1 MTTDPIEVLGGRE
14 KARETIGYA
23 RRGYDRAWTEQM
35 LAVFDLAL
43 RALDEPEPEKPEGAA
58 ESDKK
63 LSALFWWVDSG
74 AADSK
79 RKGVLYTDEEKIKD
93 KILSMLSGP
102 LLDEDGVTPF
112 ASQPEKPVPAPAD
125 RLPVVDAEDGAG
137 GAEQGDERDSSD
149 KLPADAEARIAALPT
164 VEQVDDDIMS
174 RIDSGKCDSMGII
187 KTLRR
192 VLDERDDLLRDI
204 AARAEKAE
212 AALQQRT
219 EAFSVVEAKNAKA
232 IADLTRE
239 RDAARRDARKLAR
252 RLLADLCAP
261 KWEERAGGII
271 QVEGRDEMRDELEKL
286 RKYALLD
293 STHWEKLDY
302 RARQRIAALS
312 EPDGEQAPEPVPFE
326 GDPKECAFPEG
337 WSPPQPRPDYVPP
350 DREGDEVLHRF
361 RLGFRN
367 INNINGP
374 SMRDRDE
381 TLNELCRR
389 GLARG
394 EGGR

>member
-1 MTTDPIEVLGGRE
+1 MR
-14 KARETIGYA
+14 
-23 RRGYDRAWTEQM
+23 
-35 LAVFDLAL
+35 DLA
-43 RALDEPEPEKPEGAA
+43 ACAA
-58 ESDKK
+58 
-63 LSALFWWVDSG
+63 
-74 AADSK
+74 AAAAA
-79 RKGVLYTDEEKIKD
+79 
-93 KILSMLSGP
+93 
-102 LLDEDGVTPF
+102 F
-112 ASQPEKPVPAPAD
+112 A
-125 RLPVVDAEDGAG
+125 
-137 GAEQGDERDSSD
+137 
-149 KLPADAEARIAALPT
+149 AEARIAALPT

-192 VLDERDDLLRDI
+192 VLDERDDLLRDL

-212 AALQQRT
+212 RECEDLRWEVARTDDKIGAIEIHGNEAEHWYRKAQAYRDSAGKAAALRMQVADLRSRAEKT
-219 EAFSVVEAKNAKA
+219 EAALHQRFAHLRAKLADAEGWHDRPLPEKLESLADGLSYNSWEHEGAAKHWLHELA
-232 IADLTRE
+232 GLIRSKATRRPDDVRRDKQIADLTRE

-293 STHWEKLDY
+293 STHWEKL
-302 RARQRIAALS
+302 
-312 EPDGEQAPEPVPFE
+312 

-350 DREGDEVLHRF
+350 DREDPHDLHRLL
-361 RLGFRN
+361 RVYESGYDPLCST
-367 INNINGP
+367 P
-374 SMRDRDE
+374 
-381 TLNELCRR
+381 LQWAVYALCRIE
-389 GLARG
+389 LARG